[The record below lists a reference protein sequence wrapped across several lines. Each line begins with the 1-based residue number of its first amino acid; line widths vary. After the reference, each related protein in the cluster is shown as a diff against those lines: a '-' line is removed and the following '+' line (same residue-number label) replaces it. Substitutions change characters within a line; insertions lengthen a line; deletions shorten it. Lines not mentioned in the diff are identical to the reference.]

1 MTVWVADVDGQAVG
15 FAAARLEVDRSMGEV
30 YMIAVDPDHQGSG
43 IGSALMS
50 VATEWIRDAGVPVA
64 VVETG
69 GDVGHAPARRLY
81 DAAGF
86 TPMPIVR
93 YFKAL

>member
-1 MTVWVADVDGQAVG
+1 
-15 FAAARLEVDRSMGEV
+15 MGEV
-30 YMIAVDPDHQGSG
+30 YMIAVDPEHQGRG

-50 VATEWIRDAGVPVA
+50 AATEWIRDAGVPVA